1 MTIPKLTKIINGV
14 KFPVVGWPE
23 MVAAGETVMVIIG
36 LGVVVGDG
44 KGVATRVG
52 ALVGILVG
60 RGVIGVG
67 VGETLPWAAT
77 WKRRVIVCRTFSS
90 S

>member
-14 KFPVVGWPE
+14 KFPVIGCPE
-23 MVAAGETVMVIIG
+23 MVAVGETVMVIIG
-36 LGVVVGDG
+36 LGVVGDG
-44 KGVATRVG
+44 KGVAIRVG

-60 RGVIGVG
+60 RGAIGVG

>member
-14 KFPVVGWPE
+14 KLPVIGWPE
-23 MVAAGETVMVIIG
+23 TVAAGETVVVITG

-44 KGVATRVG
+44 KGVAIRVG
-52 ALVGILVG
+52 VLVGILVG

-67 VGETLPWAAT
+67 AGETLSWAAT
-77 WKRRVIVCRTFSS
+77 
-90 S
+90 

>member
-14 KFPVVGWPE
+14 KLPVIGWPE
-23 MVAAGETVMVIIG
+23 TVAAGETVVVITG

-44 KGVATRVG
+44 KGVAIRVG
-52 ALVGILVG
+52 VLVGILVG

-67 VGETLPWAAT
+67 VGETLP
-77 WKRRVIVCRTFSS
+77 
-90 S
+90 